1 VRAAEDTADAPGTSS
16 TGAPGPGA
24 IVAVT
29 LGYEPGRPGRGHHV
43 TVPVR
48 RRRSLGAQ
56 AAVPVSL
63 VLVAGTAYLLLMASG
78 RVLDAA
84 GFAALTSFYL
94 LANTVGR
101 GTFAV
106 LELELTRTV
115 PRSRVR
121 GESIVG
127 PVRAVAGGGLVL
139 LAVVCVLLLAASPWV
154 AHVVGGWTELVL
166 LLVAAL
172 TLAVSSLVRG
182 PLAGDQRYG
191 LFAATLAAE
200 SAVYLVGGA
209 VLLVAGV
216 GALPAWTAVLAVA
229 PLVGALTAAVT
240 PRARASIGRVL
251 RPAGGRDPAARVG
264 LPTLLAGSALYLFS
278 QAVWNLG
285 PVLATGRT
293 TDGVLAAAFAASAVL
308 LRAPVMAFPAVQ
320 ALVLPRLAAAGPG
333 TGARRATSRLVA
345 VGVAAAVVWVV
356 GSVLVAPP
364 VIRVFFAVSET
375 PARGILAALALSVA
389 VGLVA
394 QGTQTRL
401 LAAGRTVLVSAS
413 WAVGT
418 VVLVVPALV
427 VPDAVLGAAL
437 GQLLAAVVV
446 LATQV
451 VALRRS
457 EK

>member
-1 VRAAEDTADAPGTSS
+1 VTA
-16 TGAPGPGA
+16 
-24 IVAVT
+24 
-29 LGYEPGRPGRGHHV
+29 
-43 TVPVR
+43 TV

-56 AAVPVSL
+56 AAVPVAL

-78 RVLDAA
+78 RVLDSGA
-84 GFAALTSFYL
+84 FAALTSFYL

-115 PRSRVR
+115 PRTRAR
-121 GESIVG
+121 GESIAG
-127 PVRAVAGGGLVL
+127 PVRAVALGGLVL
-139 LAVVCVLLLAASPWV
+139 LAVVCVLLLASGPWV
-154 AHVVGGWTELVL
+154 ARVVGGWDVLVL
-166 LLVAAL
+166 LLVASL

-191 LFAATLAAE
+191 LFAGTLAAE
-200 SAVYLVGGA
+200 SAVYLVGAA

-216 GALPAWTAVLAVA
+216 SALTAWAAVLAGA
-229 PLVGALTAAVT
+229 PLVGALTAVVA
-240 PRARASIGRVL
+240 PRARASVRRVL
-251 RPAGGRDPAARVG
+251 RPEQGAGATARVG
-264 LPTLLAGSALYLFS
+264 LLTLAAGSGLYLFS

-293 TDGVLAAAFAASAVL
+293 ADGVLAAAFAASAVL

-320 ALVLPRLAAAGPG
+320 ALVLPRLAAAEP
-333 TGARRATSRLVA
+333 GARRGRANTRLVVVSVVA
-345 VGVAAAVVWVV
+345 VLVWVA

-364 VIRVFFAVSET
+364 VIRVFFAVTET

-394 QGTQTRL
+394 QATQTRL

-427 VPDAVLGAAL
+427 LPDAVLGAAL
-437 GQLLAAVVV
+437 GQLVAAVVV
-446 LATQV
+446 LGTQV
-451 VALRRS
+451 VALRAEDQR
-457 EK
+457 